1 MATSYGVKDRDEVKT
16 RELPSKSFKEA
27 FREAR
32 KEGNKTFTWNGKKYT
47 TEYKEE
53 AQAKALSKASKEAS
67 GAFRSRRSSAAMD
80 EPKKEAPKPVKA
92 APRRESA
99 DIPVGKEKAPKK
111 TGETTAGP
119 SEVEKMLM
127 GLPMVGGA
135 AALGVGAMR
144 AKRAAAASKAAAK
157 EFTKP
162 KAAATT
168 ANTGRRFTDK
178 EEMEAATSAVRGA
191 ASRKDIQAK
200 RAERQKLQE
209 EYERMLDKYS
219 KQKSSPRDRTREKAE
234 FEFAK
239 GGMAKKG
246 KK

>member
-1 MATSYGVKDRDEVKT
+1 MAT
-16 RELPSKSFKEA
+16 KSFSKKEYTGPLSKRRVVDGKADVSKEELDDFRRKFGKDKTLRDLLNADRAKKAPEASKKEA
-27 FREAR
+27 PKATPSEA
-32 KEGNKTFTWNGKKYT
+32 
-47 TEYKEE
+47 
-53 AQAKALSKASKEAS
+53 
-67 GAFRSRRSSAAMD
+67 
-80 EPKKEAPKPVKA
+80 KKEAPKPVKA
-92 APRRESA
+92 APRREPA
-99 DIPVGKEKAPKK
+99 DIPVGKEKAPKR

-178 EEMEAATSAVRGA
+178 EEMEAATSAARGA